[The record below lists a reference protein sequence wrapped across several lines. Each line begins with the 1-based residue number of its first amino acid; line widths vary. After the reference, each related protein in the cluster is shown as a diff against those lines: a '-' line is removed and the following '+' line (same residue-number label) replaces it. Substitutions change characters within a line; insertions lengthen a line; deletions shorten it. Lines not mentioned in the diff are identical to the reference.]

1 MWASCSHPVAGGIKM
16 RDFYIYENGRLY
28 QYSQVYKK
36 YVCIGDITKLN
47 REEVRAW
54 QEARQKNKKD
64 S

>member
-1 MWASCSHPVAGGIKM
+1 M